1 MVRRRRENNE
11 IAGED
16 EMSKVNSRWR
26 LCTSVLAGS
35 LSFGFWAHPALAQS
49 QTEAPSNEGAA
60 RTESTALEMVIVT
73 AEKRQ
78 ETSLNVRSE
87 EHTSELQSP

>member
-1 MVRRRRENNE
+1 
-11 IAGED
+11 
-16 EMSKVNSRWR
+16 MSKVNSRWR
-26 LCTSVLAGS
+26 LCTSALAGS
-35 LSFGFWAHPALAQS
+35 VSLGFWAHPALAQS

-78 ETSLNVRSE
+78 ETSLNVPMGLTALSE
-87 EHTSELQSP
+87 IGRAHV